1 MKIALSQAVEL
12 KNNIETII
20 NRDDKETYLL
30 VETIQL
36 IQELENNLWN
46 EIETRRIKQLEITN

>member
-20 NRDDKETYLL
+20 NSDDKETYLL